1 MNKLRLKIATQEY
14 VEYFYIPEGEGTPG
28 EIRVIIGDDE
38 EATVLLRAG
47 ADNSAGRY
55 AFKAA
60 KAVKECVKEKNL
72 PLEFI
77 QAWY

>member
-14 VEYFYIPEGEGTPG
+14 VVNFYIPEGEGTPG
-28 EIRVIIGDDE
+28 EIHMNIGDE
-38 EATVLLRAG
+38 EASVVAHAG
-47 ADNSAGRY
+47 TDNSTGRY

-60 KAVKECVKEKNL
+60 KAVKECVERRNF

-77 QAWY
+77 QAWA